1 PRATLR
7 RRSPPPEPPE
17 PQVSSLLAALPSTAL
32 IFKPKPRRTLS
43 PPRRWKLLF
52 NEEGCL
58 DAAGMIMRV
67 QRGVSYIYLSF
78 ITSSVISS
86 VTYCIDLTPRVG

>member
-1 PRATLR
+1 M
-7 RRSPPPEPPE
+7 
-17 PQVSSLLAALPSTAL
+17 PSTAL

-67 QRGVSYIYLSF
+67 QRGSGYFKHILGYGLDDWLQGVVYDAYATTAIFMHCFTYLIF
-78 ITSSVISS
+78 TKDCLYFSV
-86 VTYCIDLTPRVG
+86 